1 MTRMEFARHVA
12 FVLRCSGAATFSY
25 MMASAI
31 GLPHPVWA
39 AMSGIIVSQE
49 KITETRS
56 ATGWR
61 LVGTVIGI
69 IAAVAIGSLA
79 APLGADVAIQIA
91 LAVGLCAIVARRY
104 PAVRVCMWTG
114 PIVFLTADP
123 GMPLFMV
130 GLYRGTEVLLGG
142 LVGAALHTIAEAVIR
157 GMFGRA
163 GPDPADLPQKQR

>member
-1 MTRMEFARHVA
+1 MTGEVFARHVA
-12 FVLRCSGAATFSY
+12 FVLRCSGAATLSY
-25 MMASAI
+25 VLASVI

-49 KITETRS
+49 KLTETRT
-56 ATGWR
+56 ATVGR
-61 LVGTVIGI
+61 MIGTVIGI
-69 IAAVAIGSLA
+69 VTAVVIASLT
-79 APLGADVAIQIA
+79 APLGANVTLQIA

-104 PAVRVCMWTG
+104 PALRVSMWTG

-130 GLYRGTEVLLGG
+130 GLYRGAEVLLGG

-157 GMFGRA
+157 GMFGRIR
-163 GPDPADLPQKQR
+163 PIPTDLPKEQQ